1 MKQKPERW
9 LAENVDYTNET
20 LCQLADALETISAQ
34 LDYIIEQNG
43 KPEHICPK
51 CGNDL
56 ELHSTSYRAGEMEWD
71 WICPKCGCVD
81 RKEQPHD

>member
-1 MKQKPERW
+1 MKQKPERYQIEHEYGW
-9 LAENVDYTNET
+9 ATEIEH
-20 LCQLADALETISAQ
+20 ALETISAQ

-81 RKEQPHD
+81 RKEQNDVD